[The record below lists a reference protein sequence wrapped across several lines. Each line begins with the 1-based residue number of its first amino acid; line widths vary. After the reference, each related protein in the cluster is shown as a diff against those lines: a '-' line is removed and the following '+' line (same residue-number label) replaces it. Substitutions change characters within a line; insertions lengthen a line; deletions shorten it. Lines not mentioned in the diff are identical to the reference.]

1 MLVENQL
8 IEIRWHNRTKTW
20 YEQKGYKF
28 SHIGE
33 TFIVKAEDIYPNSAV
48 NINVKCDHCGK
59 IFSQQ
64 YYYYTKTQKKNGTEC
79 VHCKGKYNAIKSLS
93 KRQKDFYN
101 DAIDICNKH
110 GYTLVS
116 NPSEYKNSYSII
128 EYICPKHGLQRIRWN
143 NFKRGVGCAQCGNE
157 KIAKKNRLTQE
168 ELTDI
173 VEHKS
178 STILLNPDD
187 YIGNNISNLKFR
199 CGKCNNIYTTSL
211 CSFIENSGYCRKCG
225 IIEQSKSKRTSI
237 GDVIKIIESKNNN
250 KMVNPNEYK
259 NTNQPISIRCGSCRK
274 IFKQSLSNYRK
285 SNLTGKC
292 PDCNEISYG
301 EYLIASCL
309 DRYRISYNRQHP
321 FHDCCDKRPLPF
333 DFYLP
338 NYNLAIEF
346 DGLQHM
352 KPIYGEDAFKTT
364 KLHDAMKNNYCR
376 WNDIDLLR
384 IPYWER
390 DNIEQILI
398 DYLHLTPQSK
408 NKPIKIKYI
417 PNRKSA

>member
-1 MLVENQL
+1 M
-8 IEIRWHNRTKTW
+8 
-20 YEQKGYKF
+20 
-28 SHIGE
+28 
-33 TFIVKAEDIYPNSAV
+33 
-48 NINVKCDHCGK
+48 
-59 IFSQQ
+59 
-64 YYYYTKTQKKNGTEC
+64 
-79 VHCKGKYNAIKSLS
+79 
-93 KRQKDFYN
+93 
-101 DAIDICNKH
+101 
-110 GYTLVS
+110 
-116 NPSEYKNSYSII
+116 
-128 EYICPKHGLQRIRWN
+128 
-143 NFKRGVGCAQCGNE
+143 
-157 KIAKKNRLTQE
+157 
-168 ELTDI
+168 
-173 VEHKS
+173 
-178 STILLNPDD
+178 
-187 YIGNNISNLKFR
+187 
-199 CGKCNNIYTTSL
+199 
-211 CSFIENSGYCRKCG
+211 
-225 IIEQSKSKRTSI
+225 
-237 GDVIKIIESKNNN
+237 
-250 KMVNPNEYK
+250 
-259 NTNQPISIRCGSCRK
+259 
-274 IFKQSLSNYRK
+274 
-285 SNLTGKC
+285 

-309 DRYRISYNRQHP
+309 DRHRISYNRQHP

-417 PNRKSA
+417 SNRKSA